1 MESWLPSALRKAIQ
15 LHIWKLLLLTNFFAI
30 AFIRRLILVSLSIS
44 EGSASTGP
52 SSTDVNAVA
61 EAFTQEWTVQPA
73 EQVQITCDDRWQVY
87 YRLRSLDIKCQCSG
101 LEPLQVCFATPTE
114 ALQLWSIL
122 SSISQ
127 SRLML
132 ADRLQRCWQLVQW
145 ADICIRSLAIWIC
158 FVAVSPILPFLSG
171 RQRRRQNA

>member
-1 MESWLPSALRKAIQ
+1 M
-15 LHIWKLLLLTNFFAI
+15 
-30 AFIRRLILVSLSIS
+30 SLSIS

-101 LEPLQVCFATPTE
+101 FEPLQVCIATPTE

-132 ADRLQRCWQLVQW
+132 ADRLQRCWQLVQ
-145 ADICIRSLAIWIC
+145 
-158 FVAVSPILPFLSG
+158 
-171 RQRRRQNA
+171 